1 MTEEEFLGL
10 TIPEGAS
17 EVVAI
22 TEENNPFPDFITV
35 AEGHAVQMVASQEGI
50 IYLYDGTDT
59 VKLKVDRVEGD
70 NTFYV
75 FEKSVETQA
84 ELNELLADGEHEE
97 EGGGGAP

>member
-1 MTEEEFLGL
+1 MTREEFNGL
-10 TIPEGAS
+10 TIPTGAS
-17 EVVAI
+17 EVLTLDAN
-22 TEENNPFPDFITV
+22 NNPFADFITLGDT
-35 AEGHAVQMVASQEGI
+35 AINMVTSQAGI